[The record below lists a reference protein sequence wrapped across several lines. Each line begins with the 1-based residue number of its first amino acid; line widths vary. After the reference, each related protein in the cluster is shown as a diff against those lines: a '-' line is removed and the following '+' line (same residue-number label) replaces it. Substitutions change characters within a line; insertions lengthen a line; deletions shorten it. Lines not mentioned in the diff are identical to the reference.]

1 MAAKRPTLNTIKT
14 NIEQLQIYLR
24 AERKFGK
31 TTLFRD
37 LVLERFGDPL
47 CGALIKVGFEDG
59 DGLLDMLNSV
69 DVQTYEEFL
78 ELVDWLIEQ
87 RGKEHNIQM
96 IGVDVVDELIPLVE
110 SYIVK
115 VARKEE
121 GKPLK
126 SILQVDGGYNRGPIK
141 AAQELK
147 RIFRKLKQGGI
158 GVIAI
163 AHTKIKTVKPKGSMV
178 DDEGFEMF
186 TSTLSATYEAVFGDI
201 FDIILTGAI
210 DRQVVDGKLVEN
222 NRFLYLRSDGFVE
235 AGGRMAFGTVP
246 DRVAFDKPNMAKDV
260 IEILEEG
267 MRKSSVSGITKEKF
281 EQMKKEQKESFVQTQ
296 VVVDEVKEEE
306 QNNIVE
312 QVIEQEQ
319 SDVDVEKNKTYLA
332 QIQNKFK
339 SATAQQKKEVKQLI
353 NDNGF
358 AKFEPDTMPTKVFEQ
373 ALKIMGL

>member
-1 MAAKRPTLNTIKT
+1 MAFKKPTLNTIKT
-14 NIEQLQIYLR
+14 NIEALQIYLR

-78 ELVDWLIEQ
+78 ELVDWLIQEK
-87 RGKEHNIQM
+87 GKEHNIQM

-110 SYIVK
+110 AYIVRM
-115 VARKEE
+115 ARKEE
-121 GKPLK
+121 GKPIK

-147 RIFRKLKQGGI
+147 RIFRKLKHGGV
-158 GVIAI
+158 GVVAI
-163 AHTKIKTVKPKGSMV
+163 AHTKIKTVKPKGAISE
-178 DDEGFEMF
+178 DDSFEMF

-246 DRVAFDKPNMAKDV
+246 DRIPFDKPNMAKEV

-267 MRKSSVSGITKEKF
+267 MRKSSVAGITKEKF
-281 EQMKKEQKESFVQTQ
+281 EQMKKEQKQTLNEPQTVTHDVKQKESEI
-296 VVVDEVKEEE
+296 VVEVE
-306 QNNIVE
+306 
-312 QVIEQEQ
+312 EQEQ
-319 SDVDVEKNKTYLA
+319 SDVNVEANKTYLA

-339 SATAQQKKEVKQLI
+339 SATPQQKKEVKQLI
-353 NDNGF
+353 NNNGF
-358 AKFEPDTMPTKVFEQ
+358 SKFEPDTMPTKVFEQ